1 MTKYILPAIL
11 LLLFSPLNLYPE
23 EKKNEGVWYK
33 VNEEN
38 DVNSIYVDY
47 TSIKRKDNIVNFEQ
61 MEFLLE
67 KQKLEGTK
75 REYKFITSKRKADC
89 DKKRYRIREQKF
101 YDIEIDK
108 KEEKIKDELV
118 FEDKDE
124 SEWVEVI
131 PNTLVEKVWRFVC
144 LYRPE
149 ENK

>member
-1 MTKYILPAIL
+1 MGNIYFLLTLFVVYPECLLELPLHL
-11 LLLFSPLNLYPE
+11 LLVLL
-23 EKKNEGVWYK
+23 
-33 VNEEN
+33 NEELGSQLNELGELEAPAGVGVDLAN
-38 DVNSIYVDY
+38 D
-47 TSIKRKDNIVNFEQ
+47 
-61 MEFLLE
+61 LLE

-89 DKKRYRIREQKF
+89 DKKRYKIREQKF
-101 YDIEIDK
+101 YDIDVDK
-108 KEEKIKDELV
+108 KKERIKDELV